1 MTERPD
7 EIGPWVDGLDP
18 AERLARLRSLRALVQ
33 VFAGPGHPLVVSL
46 ARAEVD
52 PSDHAALEA
61 WEALVAMPSLKRR
74 MILGSL
80 ATLTRTSIR
89 RRKHG

>member
-7 EIGPWVDGLDP
+7 EIGPWVNGLDP

-33 VFAGPGHPLVVSL
+33 LLAGPDHPLVVAL

-52 PSDHAALEA
+52 PSDEAALEA
-61 WEALVAMPSLKRR
+61 WEALMTMPSFKRR
-74 MILGSL
+74 RILGSL
-80 ATLTRTSIR
+80 AMLTRTSIR
-89 RRKHG
+89 RRA